1 MPRFQI
7 ISDVHTEFH
16 RDGGK
21 YFCENVP
28 VLSSVLVVAGDFTMH
43 RYMVDCFTTLA
54 NRFENVIYV
63 HGNHEYYD
71 AVKEDVHN
79 TMNKLTKRLSNFYWL
94 NNKVIEIEG
103 QRFIGGTMWF
113 KDDPD
118 NVMYQDLMNDF
129 TVIPGFRKWVYQENK
144 KTLDFLN
151 KEMKAGDVV
160 ITHHAPCQLS
170 VDGRHKG
177 SPTNRFYV
185 CDQSELI
192 RERKPSYWI
201 HGHMHTPVEYPLYD
215 TWVVSNPF
223 GYIGHESTPAVE
235 SYGKV
240 LGD

>member
-1 MPRFQI
+1 MRFQI

-28 VLSSVLVVAGDFTMH
+28 VLSSVLVIAGDFSMH
-43 RYMVDCFTTLA
+43 KHMVVNISTLA

-63 HGNHEYYD
+63 HGNHEYYGTPRG
-71 AVKEDVHN
+71 EIHN
-79 TMNKLTKRLSNFYWL
+79 TMNKLMNRFPNFHWL
-94 NNKVIEIEG
+94 NNKAIEVEG
-103 QRFIGGTMWF
+103 QRFVGATMWF
-113 KDDPD
+113 KDTVD
-118 NVMYQDLMNDF
+118 NIFYQNLMNDF
-129 TVIPGFRKWVYQENK
+129 SSIPAFRKWVYEENK
-144 KTLDFLN
+144 KTLDFFR
-151 KEMKAGDVV
+151 KEIKAGDVV
-160 ITHHAPCQLS
+160 ITHHAPCELS
-170 VDGRHKG
+170 SDPRYKG

-201 HGHMHTPVEYPLYD
+201 HGHMHTPVEYSLYD

-223 GYIGHESTPAVE
+223 GYIGHEWTPAVE
-235 SYGKV
+235 LYYKV